1 MDDAGGSAHQAGG
14 QGPSLTGVS
23 FPDLTVHCLRA
34 FPSQTWKG
42 TRHRSIAASENQ
54 VGPLLKQEN
63 IRGFPGKAVPRYP
76 SPQMPSSEVPAD
88 PLTTKF
94 GPLPS
99 FRRPGLT
106 SVTQLEV

>member
-1 MDDAGGSAHQAGG
+1 MDDAGG

-54 VGPLLKQEN
+54 AGPLLKQES
-63 IRGFPGKAVPRYP
+63 A
-76 SPQMPSSEVPAD
+76 
-88 PLTTKF
+88 
-94 GPLPS
+94 
-99 FRRPGLT
+99 
-106 SVTQLEV
+106 

>member
-63 IRGFPGKAVPRYP
+63 I
-76 SPQMPSSEVPAD
+76 
-88 PLTTKF
+88 
-94 GPLPS
+94 
-99 FRRPGLT
+99 
-106 SVTQLEV
+106 